1 MRVTRPVWDSSHS
14 WRRSDA
20 EIRSFVSEKNTNV
33 ESVQFVIKTGAI
45 EKPEVVQT
53 VEDEPQQMS
62 LWEKFLKL
70 FGR

>member
-1 MRVTRPVWDSSHS
+1 MRAMRPAWDSSPS

-33 ESVQFVIKTGAI
+33 ESVQFVIKTGAV

>member
-1 MRVTRPVWDSSHS
+1 MRAMRPVWDSSHS

-33 ESVQFVIKTGAI
+33 ESLQFVIKTEAI

-53 VEDEPQQMS
+53 VEDEPQQLS
-62 LWEKFLKL
+62 FWEKFLKL
-70 FGR
+70 FGK

>member
-1 MRVTRPVWDSSHS
+1 MAEGKIDDMLNTIS
-14 WRRSDA
+14 RSDA

-33 ESVQFVIKTGAI
+33 ESLQFVIKTGAI

>member
-1 MRVTRPVWDSSHS
+1 MRAMRPVWDSSHS

-33 ESVQFVIKTGAI
+33 ESLQFVIKTGAI

-53 VEDEPQQMS
+53 VEDETQELN
-62 LWEKFLKL
+62 LWEKFLRL

>member
-1 MRVTRPVWDSSHS
+1 MRAMRPVWDSSHS

-33 ESVQFVIKTGAI
+33 ESVQFVIKTEAI

-53 VEDEPQQMS
+53 VEDEPQQLS

-70 FGR
+70 FGK